1 MQDRVALL
9 LHEQTYSAL
18 TTNQKAVI
26 DGSGS
31 GLNTS
36 APGGVAGDAFK
47 MVGMWNQW
55 LTQAGLTTIG
65 DYLEPWVIDE
75 TCWRAARVIRPDRYQ
90 MFRDCAV
97 ITQKH
102 AMESFEET
110 PVDAAAAV
118 SSTSYAKTL
127 QSLRKYAV
135 TYLKSLEPPL
145 YISMDAID
153 QAAQSVIQQIWNGHH
168 WTFKRREV
176 VLSIDTSSNV
186 TVSSGLGVGE
196 TIDELATLM
205 LYYTDASSD
214 GLAMEWASAD
224 VMASQRARTTVP
236 TARPRYFRTR
246 GQGSNRVWQFWPA
259 PDTTYTVR
267 TEVWIESPANFS
279 SATSSTILD
288 LFPNDFIP
296 VIRRATLVEALRMTG
311 RPVGERLW
319 SEVNQEIDRLLVQ
332 YEEQGVP
339 TQKTSVRDENKDVYV
354 LGDSSGFL
362 GGGL

>member
-31 GLNTS
+31 GLNTA

-65 DYLEPWVIDE
+65 DYLEPWVVDE

-90 MFRDCAV
+90 MFRDSATF
-97 ITQKH
+97 TQRQ
-102 AMESFEET
+102 AMESFEDT
-110 PVDAAAAV
+110 PIDASANV
-118 SSTSYAKTL
+118 SATSYAKTL

-135 TYLKSLEPPL
+135 TYLKSLDPPV

-153 QAAQSVIQQIWNGHH
+153 QAAQSVVQHVWNIKH

-186 TVSSGLGVGE
+186 TVTSGLAVGE
-196 TIDELATLM
+196 TIDELATLF
-205 LYYTDASSD
+205 LYYTDSS
-214 GLAMEWASAD
+214 GEGMMIEWAGAD
-224 VMASQRARTTVP
+224 MMASQRARANVSS
-236 TARPRYFRTR
+236 ARPQYFRAR
-246 GQGSNRVWQFWPA
+246 GQGSTRVWQFWPT
-259 PDTTYTVR
+259 PDATYTVR
-267 TEVWIESPANFS
+267 TEVWIEGPTNFT
-279 SATSSTILD
+279 SATTTTILD
-288 LFPNDFIP
+288 MFPNEFIP
-296 VIRRATLVEALRMTG
+296 VIRRATLAEALRMTG
-311 RPVGERLW
+311 RAAGAQMW
-319 SEVNQEIDRLLVQ
+319 NDANQEIDRLLVMF
-332 YEEQGVP
+332 EAQGVP
-339 TQKTSVRDENKDVYV
+339 TQRTTVRDDNKDVQA
-354 LGDSSGFL
+354 LGDTSGFL